1 VTQKASNMTDN
12 FNPFK
17 ALHKKQMEMRSGVL
31 NYALIME
38 HFTSMFLKELFGVTK
53 PTEETFCFGNKGTS
67 LSFDTRIYLLMDI
80 GAMDKSSKNKFLAF
94 MAIRNQFMHNF
105 DAKSYEEC
113 FLFLEGTEGFL
124 LKTYKITKTQN
135 KEEYLKVAVETLC
148 KDVKQLTSDVIG
160 HIKEK
165 RKQNAELKFKSEM
178 LKHTETSLYAL
189 AEEFIEDFKQVKRK
203 SYTGKEVS
211 NIVSSFVTK
220 INTDVILGRYTEFL
234 KTKSEE
240 EIKEINKKIN
250 GK

>member
-1 VTQKASNMTDN
+1 MSDN

-67 LSFDTRIYLLMDI
+67 LSFDTKIYLLMDI
-80 GAMDKSSKNKFLAF
+80 GAMDKSSKSKFLAF

-113 FLFLEGTEGFL
+113 FNFLDGTEAFL
-124 LKTYKITKTQN
+124 LKTYKIAKTES
-135 KEEYLKVAVETLC
+135 KEEYLKLAVEALC
-148 KDVKQLTSDVIG
+148 KDVNQLTSDVIE

-165 RKQNAELKFKSEM
+165 RKRNAELKFKSEM
-178 LKHTETSLYAL
+178 LTHTETALHSLTD
-189 AEEFIEDFKQVKRK
+189 EFIEDFKSVKNKR
-203 SYTGKEVS
+203 YTGKEVS
-211 NIVSSFVTK
+211 SIISSLVSK
-220 INTDVILGRYTEFL
+220 IGTHVILGRYNEFL
-234 KTKSEE
+234 KTKSPE
-240 EIKEINKKIN
+240 EIKEINRKFN
-250 GK
+250 RRD